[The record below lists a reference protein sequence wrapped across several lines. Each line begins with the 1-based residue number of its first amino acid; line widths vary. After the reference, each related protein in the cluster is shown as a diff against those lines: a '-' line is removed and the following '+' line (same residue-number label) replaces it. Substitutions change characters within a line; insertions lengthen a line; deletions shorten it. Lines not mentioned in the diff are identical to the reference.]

1 VGVIEDF
8 RRGLLVQGGRSRSLK
23 KLSMDMGY
31 PGELEFFFQKVQEN
45 SGYGKI
51 TKYYIAS
58 ALVTLKAAQA
68 LTTGETQTIKFS
80 A

>member
-1 VGVIEDF
+1 
-8 RRGLLVQGGRSRSLK
+8 
-23 KLSMDMGY
+23 MDMGY